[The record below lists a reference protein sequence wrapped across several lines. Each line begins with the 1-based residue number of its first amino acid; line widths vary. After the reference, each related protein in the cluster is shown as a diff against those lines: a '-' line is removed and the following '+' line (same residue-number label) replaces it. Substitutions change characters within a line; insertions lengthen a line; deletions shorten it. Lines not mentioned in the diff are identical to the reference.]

1 MIIAKMHTHSRK
13 CGRTH
18 DIANVNIEVDTSPI
32 ATRTRNKIA
41 RKNWESS
48 IADAD
53 IDDFLEFLRS
63 STDPWER
70 SLIPEIERAVILR
83 FAERNKRAKV

>member
-1 MIIAKMHTHSRK
+1 MHTHSRK

>member
-1 MIIAKMHTHSRK
+1 MIITKMHTHSRK

-70 SLIPEIERAVILR
+70 SLIPEIERAAIQR
-83 FAERNKRAKV
+83 FAAYNKRAKV

>member
-18 DIANVNIEVDTSPI
+18 DIANVEVDTSPI

>member
-1 MIIAKMHTHSRK
+1 MIIAKMNTHSCE
-13 CGRTH
+13 CGGTH
-18 DIANVNIEVDTSPI
+18 DIANVEVDTSPI

-70 SLIPEIERAVILR
+70 SLIPEIKKAAIQR
-83 FAERNKRAKV
+83 FAAHNNIGT

>member
-1 MIIAKMHTHSRK
+1 MHTHSRK

-32 ATRTRNKIA
+32 ATRT

-70 SLIPEIERAVILR
+70 SLIPEIERAAIQR